1 MTLDFEPARIQLR
14 ELFCHILDRT
24 AHARAGLLPVLA
36 AELVEADGLVVA
48 GRTDVF
54 RDLVELS
61 DRDIENVALVVAN
74 FDIVFYRAAR
84 FELVYALEYADT
96 VRDMNN
102 IVAAVQF
109 IEAVECVRAF
119 ADISLRLS
127 DRRPAGVGKY
137 GYFCQR
143 IFKSRRET
151 AGHNG
156 QRARGQ
162 LVRQFVHVECAVAV
176 VYKIA
181 AQRVGGLARA
191 REDNAGAFIS
201 VRQRVEVV
209 LENGKRAVPRC
220 YLPCVD
226 ADELLYGRV
235 ESAARQIV
243 HVYGAHLLIVVQ
255 QV

>member
-1 MTLDFEPARIQLR
+1 MGE
-14 ELFCHILDRT
+14 
-24 AHARAGLLPVLA
+24 
-36 AELVEADGLVVA
+36 
-48 GRTDVF
+48 
-54 RDLVELS
+54 
-61 DRDIENVALVVAN
+61 
-74 FDIVFYRAAR
+74 
-84 FELVYALEYADT
+84 
-96 VRDMNN
+96 
-102 IVAAVQF
+102 
-109 IEAVECVRAF
+109 
-119 ADISLRLS
+119 
-127 DRRPAGVGKY
+127 Y

-156 QRARGQ
+156 QRAWSQ
-162 LVRQFVHVECAVAV
+162 FVRQFVHVERAVAV

-181 AQRVGGLARA
+181 ARA

-226 ADELLYGRV
+226 AYKFLYGRV

>member
-1 MTLDFEPARIQLR
+1 
-14 ELFCHILDRT
+14 
-24 AHARAGLLPVLA
+24 
-36 AELVEADGLVVA
+36 
-48 GRTDVF
+48 
-54 RDLVELS
+54 
-61 DRDIENVALVVAN
+61 
-74 FDIVFYRAAR
+74 
-84 FELVYALEYADT
+84 
-96 VRDMNN
+96 MND

-109 IEAVECVRAF
+109 IEAVERVRAF

-127 DRRPAGVGKY
+127 DRRSAGVGKY
-137 GYFCQR
+137 GYFCRR

-151 AGHNG
+151 AGYYRERTGNQFPG
-156 QRARGQ
+156 
-162 LVRQFVHVECAVAV
+162 QFVHVERTVAV

-181 AQRVGGLARA
+181 AQCVGGLARA

-201 VRQRVEVV
+201 VRQRVKVV

-243 HVYGAHLLIVVQ
+243 HVYGTHLLIVVQ